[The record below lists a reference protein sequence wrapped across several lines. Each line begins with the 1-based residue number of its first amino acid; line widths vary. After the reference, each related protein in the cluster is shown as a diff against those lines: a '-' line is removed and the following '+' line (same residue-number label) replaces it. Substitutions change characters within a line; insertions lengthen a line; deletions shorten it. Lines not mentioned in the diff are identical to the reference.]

1 MAAKIEKYLNEVVK
15 LGGSDLHLK
24 VDEPPVV
31 RIQGE
36 LKRLENYKPFSLEEI
51 KELIFEIMTEEQIE
65 RFKKEWELDISYELP
80 GISRFRMNVF
90 LQRGKIGVAVR
101 VIPLKV
107 KTIDEWKMPEILK
120 EIALSTHGFVL
131 VTGPTGAGKSTTLAA
146 MIEEI
151 NLTQK
156 KHIVTI
162 EDPIEYVFED
172 KKSVIEQ
179 RAIGVDTNSF
189 EEALKRVMRQTPDV
203 IMVGEMRDRETIER
217 ALNAAE
223 MGALVF
229 ATLHTPDA
237 PQTVDRIVDVFEPEH
252 QHQIRV
258 QFASTIRAVI
268 SQTLLRRK
276 DGKGMIA
283 AFEILIGTKGVANAI
298 REGKVEQIYNIIKAG
313 GQFGMK
319 LLDDYLKDLYLR
331 GLVDY
336 EEALSKASNPNLFE
350 ASLAR
355 G

>member
-1 MAAKIEKYLNEVVK
+1 MANKIEKYLNEVLK
-15 LGGSDLHLK
+15 LNGSDLHIK
-24 VDEPPVV
+24 ADEPPIV
-31 RIQGE
+31 RVQGD
-36 LKRLENYKPFSLEEI
+36 LKRLNDYQPFSPDDI
-51 KELIFEIMTEEQIE
+51 QDMVFEITSDEQRE
-65 RFKKEWELDISYELP
+65 RFKKEWELDISYELK
-80 GISRFRMNVF
+80 GSARFRLNIF
-90 LQRGKIGVAVR
+90 LQRGKIGVAIR
-101 VIPLKV
+101 VIPIKV
-107 KTIDEWKMPEILK
+107 KTIEEWHLPEILK
-120 EIALSTHGFVL
+120 KIALTSHGFIL
-131 VTGPTGAGKSTTLAA
+131 VTGPTGSGKSTTLSA

-151 NLTQK
+151 NITEK
-156 KHIVTI
+156 KHVITI

-203 IMVGEMRDRETIER
+203 IMVGEMRDRETIAR

-223 MGALVF
+223 MGSLVF

-268 SQTLLRRK
+268 SQTLLSRS
-276 DGKGMIA
+276 DGKGRVG
-283 AFEILIGTKGVANAI
+283 AFEILIGTKGVSNAI
-298 REGKVEQIYNIIKAG
+298 REGKIEQIYNIIKSG

-319 LLDDYLKDLYLR
+319 LLDDYLKELYLR
-331 GLVDY
+331 GQVEY
-336 EEALSKASNPNLFE
+336 EEALSKASNPKMFE
-350 ASLAR
+350 SSLAR

>member
-1 MAAKIEKYLNEVVK
+1 MGKGIDKYLNEVLDLK
-15 LGGSDLHLK
+15 GSDLHIK
-24 VDEPPVV
+24 ANEPPIV
-31 RIQGE
+31 RVQGD
-36 LKRLENYKPFSLEEI
+36 LKRLKDYPPFTTEEI
-51 KELIFEIMTEEQIE
+51 QTLVFEIMTEEQKE
-65 RFKKEWELDISYELP
+65 RFRKEWELDISYELK
-80 GISRFRMNVF
+80 GSARFRLNVF
-90 LQRGKIGVAVR
+90 LQRGKVGIAVR
-101 VIPLKV
+101 VIPIKV
-107 KTIDEWKMPEILK
+107 KTISEWRLPDVLK
-120 EIALSTHGFVL
+120 KIALASHGFVL
-131 VTGPTGAGKSTTLAA
+131 VTGPTGSGKSTTLSA

-151 NLTQK
+151 NITEK
-156 KHIVTI
+156 KHIITL

-172 KKSVIEQ
+172 KKSIIEQ

-223 MGALVF
+223 MGSLVF

-268 SQTLLRRK
+268 SQTLLSRS
-276 DGKGMIA
+276 DGQGRIA
-283 AFEILIGTKGVANAI
+283 AFEILIGTNGVSNAI
-298 REGKVEQIYNIIKAG
+298 REGKIEQIYNIIKSG

-319 LLDDYLKDLYLR
+319 LLDDFLKELYLR
-331 GLVDY
+331 GQVEY
-336 EEALSKASNPNLFE
+336 EEALSKASNPKMFE
-350 ASLAR
+350 SSLAR

>member
-1 MAAKIEKYLNEVVK
+1 MSARIEEYLREVIK
-15 LGGSDLHLK
+15 LDGSDLHIK
-24 VDEPPVV
+24 ADEPPIV

-36 LKRLENYKPFSLEEI
+36 LKRLEGYKAFSAEDI
-51 KELIFEIMTEEQIE
+51 QNIVFEIINEEQKE
-65 RFKKEWELDISYELP
+65 RFKQDWELDISYELT
-80 GISRFRMNVF
+80 GTSRFRMNVF

-101 VIPLKV
+101 VIPIKV
-107 KTIDEWKMPEILK
+107 KTIEEWKLPEILK
-120 EIALSTHGFVL
+120 KIALSSHGFVL
-131 VTGPTGAGKSTTLAA
+131 VTGPTGAGKSTTLSA

-151 NLTQK
+151 NITEK
-156 KHIVTI
+156 KHIVTV

-172 KKSVIEQ
+172 KMSVIEQ

-189 EEALKRVMRQTPDV
+189 EEALKRVMRQNPDV
-203 IMVGEMRDRETIER
+203 IMIGEMRDKETIEK

-223 MGALVF
+223 MGSLVF

-258 QFASTIRAVI
+258 QFASTIRAII
-268 SQTLLRRK
+268 SQTLLRRS
-276 DGKGMIA
+276 DGKGRVGA
-283 AFEILIGTKGVANAI
+283 YEILIGTKGVANAI
-298 REGKVEQIYNIIKAG
+298 REGKIEQIYNIIKAG

-319 LLDDYLKDLYLR
+319 LLDDFLKELYLR
-331 GLVDY
+331 GQVDY
-336 EEALSKASNPNLFE
+336 EEALSKASNPKMFE

>member
-1 MAAKIEKYLNEVVK
+1 MGAKIEEFLNKIVE
-15 LGGSDLHLK
+15 LDGSDLHIK
-24 VDEPPVV
+24 ADEPPIV
-31 RIQGE
+31 RIQGKLQRIE
-36 LKRLENYKPFSLEEI
+36 DSKPFSSEEI
-51 KELIFEIMTEEQIE
+51 QNIVFEIMTDEQKE
-65 RFKKEWELDISYELP
+65 RFKKEWEFDIAYELP
-80 GISRFRMNVF
+80 KKARFRMNVF

-101 VIPLKV
+101 VIPIKV
-107 KTIDEWKMPEILK
+107 KTIDEWKLPEILK
-120 EIALSTHGFVL
+120 KIALSSHGFVL

-151 NLTQK
+151 NLTAE
-156 KHIVTI
+156 KHIITI

-189 EEALKRVMRQTPDV
+189 EDALKRVMRQNPDV
-203 IMVGEMRDRETIER
+203 IMIGEMRDKETIEK

-223 MGALVF
+223 MGCLVF

-237 PQTVDRIVDVFEPEH
+237 PQTVDRVVDVFPPEH

-258 QFASTIRAVI
+258 QFASTIQAVI
-268 SQTLLRRK
+268 SQTLLRK
-276 DGKGMIA
+276 ADEKGRIGA
-283 AFEILIGTKGVANAI
+283 YEILIGTKGVSNAI
-298 REGKVEQIYNIIKAG
+298 REGKIEQIYNIIKSG

-331 GLVDY
+331 GHVDY
-336 EEALSKASNPNLFE
+336 EEALSKASNPKMFE
-350 ASLAR
+350 SSLAR

>member
-1 MAAKIEKYLNEVVK
+1 MGKGIDKYLNEVLNLK
-15 LGGSDLHLK
+15 GSDLHIK
-24 VDEPPVV
+24 ANEPPIV
-31 RIQGE
+31 RVQGDLRR
-36 LKRLENYKPFSLEEI
+36 LKDYPPFSTEEI
-51 KELIFEIMTEEQIE
+51 QTLVFEIMTEEQKE
-65 RFKKEWELDISYELP
+65 RFRKEWELDISYELK
-80 GISRFRMNVF
+80 GSARFRLNVF
-90 LQRGKIGVAVR
+90 LQRGKIGIAVR
-101 VIPLKV
+101 VIPIKVRTIAEWRLPDVLK
-107 KTIDEWKMPEILK
+107 K
-120 EIALSTHGFVL
+120 IALSSHGFVL
-131 VTGPTGAGKSTTLAA
+131 VTGPTGSGKSTTLSA

-151 NLTQK
+151 NITEK
-156 KHIVTI
+156 KHIITL

-223 MGALVF
+223 MGSLVF

-258 QFASTIRAVI
+258 QFASTIRAVV
-268 SQTLLRRK
+268 SQTLLSRS
-276 DGKGMIA
+276 DGKGRIA
-283 AFEILIGTKGVANAI
+283 AFEILIGTNGVSNAI
-298 REGKVEQIYNIIKAG
+298 REGKIEQIYNIIKSG

-319 LLDDYLKDLYLR
+319 LLDDFLKELYLR
-331 GLVDY
+331 GQVEY
-336 EEALSKASNPNLFE
+336 EEALSKASNPKMFE
-350 ASLAR
+350 SSLAR

>member
-1 MAAKIEKYLNEVVK
+1 MGAKIEEYLKEVIK
-15 LGGSDLHLK
+15 CDGSDLHIK
-24 VDEPPVV
+24 ADEPPIV

-36 LKRLENYKPFSLEEI
+36 LKRLEGFKPFSAEDI
-51 KELIFEIMTEEQIE
+51 QNIVFEIINEEQKE
-65 RFKKEWELDISYELP
+65 RFKQDWELDISYELT
-80 GISRFRMNVF
+80 GTSRFRMNVF

-101 VIPLKV
+101 VIPIKV
-107 KTIDEWKMPEILK
+107 RTIEEWKLPEILK
-120 EIALSTHGFVL
+120 SIALSSHGFVL
-131 VTGPTGAGKSTTLAA
+131 VTGPTGAGKSTTLSA

-151 NLTQK
+151 NITEK
-156 KHIVTI
+156 KHIVTV

-172 KKSVIEQ
+172 KKCVIEQ

-189 EEALKRVMRQTPDV
+189 EEALKRVMRQNPDV
-203 IMVGEMRDRETIER
+203 IMIGEMRDKETIEK

-223 MGALVF
+223 MGSLVF

-258 QFASTIRAVI
+258 QFASTIRAII
-268 SQTLLRRK
+268 SQTLLRRA
-276 DGKGMIA
+276 DGKGRVGA
-283 AFEILIGTKGVANAI
+283 YEILIGTKGVANAI
-298 REGKVEQIYNIIKAG
+298 REGKIEQIYNIIKSG

-319 LLDDYLKDLYLR
+319 LLDDYLKELYLR
-331 GLVDY
+331 GQVNY
-336 EEALSKASNPNLFE
+336 EEALSKASNPKMFE

>member
-1 MAAKIEKYLNEVVK
+1 MDKEIDKYLNEV
-15 LGGSDLHLK
+15 LTLNGSDLHIK
-24 VDEPPVV
+24 ANEPPIV
-31 RIQGE
+31 RVQGE
-36 LKRLENYKPFSLEEI
+36 LKRLKDYRPFSPEEI
-51 KELIFEIMTEEQIE
+51 QNLIFEIMTEEQKE
-65 RFKKEWELDISYELP
+65 RFRKEWELDISYELK
-80 GISRFRMNVF
+80 GSARFRLNVF
-90 LQRGKIGVAVR
+90 LQRGKIGIAVR
-101 VIPLKV
+101 VIPIKV
-107 KTIDEWKMPEILK
+107 KTVEEWRLPDVLK
-120 EIALSTHGFVL
+120 KIALSSHGFVL
-131 VTGPTGAGKSTTLAA
+131 VTGPTGSGKSTTLSA
-146 MIEEI
+146 MVEEI
-151 NLTQK
+151 NITEK
-156 KHIVTI
+156 KHIITL

-223 MGALVF
+223 MGSLVF

-268 SQTLLRRK
+268 SQTLLTRS
-276 DGKGMIA
+276 DGKGRIA
-283 AFEILIGTKGVANAI
+283 AFEILIGTNGVSNAI
-298 REGKVEQIYNIIKAG
+298 REGKIEQIYNIIKSG

-319 LLDDYLKDLYLR
+319 LLDDFLKELYLR
-331 GLVDY
+331 GQVEY
-336 EEALSKASNPNLFE
+336 EEALSKASNPKMFE

>member
-1 MAAKIEKYLNEVVK
+1 MSAKIEEYLKEVVK
-15 LGGSDLHLK
+15 LGGSDLHIK
-24 VDEPPVV
+24 ADEPPIV
-31 RIQGE
+31 RVQGE
-36 LKRLENYKPFSLEEI
+36 IKRLEAYKPFSAEDI
-51 KELIFEIMTEEQIE
+51 QNIIFEIINEDQKE
-65 RFKKEWELDISYELP
+65 RFKQDWELDISYELP
-80 GISRFRMNVF
+80 GASRFRMNVF

-101 VIPLKV
+101 VIPIKV
-107 KTIDEWKMPEILK
+107 KTIEEWKLPEILK
-120 EIALSTHGFVL
+120 KIALASHGFVL
-131 VTGPTGAGKSTTLAA
+131 VTGPTGAGKSTTLSA

-151 NLTQK
+151 NITEK

-172 KKSVIEQ
+172 KMSVIEQ

-189 EEALKRVMRQTPDV
+189 EEALKRVMRQNPDV
-203 IMVGEMRDRETIER
+203 IMIGEMRDKETIEK

-223 MGALVF
+223 MGSLVF

-258 QFASTIRAVI
+258 QFASTIRAII
-268 SQTLLRRK
+268 SQTLLRRA
-276 DGKGMIA
+276 DGKGRVGA
-283 AFEILIGTKGVANAI
+283 YEILIGTKGVANAI
-298 REGKVEQIYNIIKAG
+298 REGKIEQIYNIIKSG

-319 LLDDYLKDLYLR
+319 LLDDYLKELYLR
-331 GLVDY
+331 GQVDY
-336 EEALSKASNPNLFE
+336 EEALSKASNPKMFE

>member
-1 MAAKIEKYLNEVVK
+1 MGARIEEYLKEVIK
-15 LGGSDLHLK
+15 ADGSDLHIK
-24 VDEPPVV
+24 ADEPPIV

-36 LKRLENYKPFSLEEI
+36 LKRLEGYKPFSAEDI
-51 KELIFEIMTEEQIE
+51 QNIIFEIINEEQKE
-65 RFKKEWELDISYELP
+65 RFKQDWELDISYELP
-80 GISRFRMNVF
+80 GTSRFRLNIF
-90 LQRGKIGVAVR
+90 LQRGKIGMAVR
-101 VIPLKV
+101 AIPIKV
-107 KTIDEWKMPEILK
+107 RTIEEWKLPEILK
-120 EIALSTHGFVL
+120 KIALSSHGFVL
-131 VTGPTGAGKSTTLAA
+131 VTGPTGAGKSTTLSA

-151 NLTQK
+151 NTTEK

-172 KKSVIEQ
+172 KMSVIEQ

-189 EEALKRVMRQTPDV
+189 EEALKRVMRQNPDV
-203 IMVGEMRDRETIER
+203 IMIGEMRDKETIEK

-223 MGALVF
+223 MGSLVF

-258 QFASTIRAVI
+258 QFASTIRAII
-268 SQTLLRRK
+268 SQTLLRRA
-276 DGKGMIA
+276 DGKGRVGA
-283 AFEILIGTKGVANAI
+283 YEILIGTKGVANAI
-298 REGKVEQIYNIIKAG
+298 REGKVEQIYNIIKSG

-319 LLDDYLKDLYLR
+319 LLDDYLKELYLR
-331 GLVDY
+331 GQVDY
-336 EEALSKASNPNLFE
+336 EEALSKASNPKMFE

>member
-1 MAAKIEKYLNEVVK
+1 MSARIEEYLKEVVK
-15 LGGSDLHLK
+15 LGGSDLHIK
-24 VDEPPVV
+24 ADEPPIV

-36 LKRLENYKPFSLEEI
+36 IKRLEGYKPFTTEDI
-51 KELIFEIMTEEQIE
+51 QNIVFEIINEDQKE
-65 RFKKEWELDISYELP
+65 RFKQDWELDISYELP
-80 GISRFRMNVF
+80 GASRFRMNVF

-101 VIPLKV
+101 VIPIKV
-107 KTIDEWKMPEILK
+107 KTIEEWKLPEILK
-120 EIALSTHGFVL
+120 KIAIASHGFVL
-131 VTGPTGAGKSTTLAA
+131 VTGPTGAGKSTTLSA

-151 NLTQK
+151 NITEK

-162 EDPIEYVFED
+162 EDPIEYVFQD
-172 KKSVIEQ
+172 KMSVIEQ

-189 EEALKRVMRQTPDV
+189 EEALKRVMRQNPDV
-203 IMVGEMRDRETIER
+203 IMIGEMRDKETIEK

-223 MGALVF
+223 MGSLVF

-258 QFASTIRAVI
+258 QFASTIRAII
-268 SQTLLRRK
+268 SQTLLRRA
-276 DGKGMIA
+276 DGKGRVGA
-283 AFEILIGTKGVANAI
+283 YEILIGTKGVANAI
-298 REGKVEQIYNIIKAG
+298 REGKIEQIYNIIKSG

-319 LLDDYLKDLYLR
+319 LLDDYLKELYLR
-331 GLVDY
+331 GQVDY
-336 EEALSKASNPNLFE
+336 EEALSKASNPKMFE

>member
-1 MAAKIEKYLNEVVK
+1 MGKGIDKYLNEVLTLK
-15 LGGSDLHLK
+15 GSDLHIK
-24 VDEPPVV
+24 ANEPPIV
-31 RIQGE
+31 RVQGD
-36 LKRLENYKPFSLEEI
+36 LKRLKDYPPFSTEEI
-51 KELIFEIMTEEQIE
+51 QTLVFELMTEEQKE
-65 RFKKEWELDISYELP
+65 RFKKEWELDISYELK
-80 GISRFRMNVF
+80 GSARFRLNVF

-101 VIPLKV
+101 VIPIKV
-107 KTIDEWKMPEILK
+107 KTIVEWRLPEILK
-120 EIALSTHGFVL
+120 RIALSSHGFVL
-131 VTGPTGAGKSTTLAA
+131 VTGPTGSGKSTTLSA

-151 NLTQK
+151 NITEK
-156 KHIVTI
+156 KHIITL

-203 IMVGEMRDRETIER
+203 IMVGEMRDRETIGR

-223 MGALVF
+223 MGSLVF

-258 QFASTIRAVI
+258 QFASTIRAVV
-268 SQTLLRRK
+268 SQTLLTRS
-276 DGKGMIA
+276 DGKGRIA
-283 AFEILIGTKGVANAI
+283 AFEILIGTKGVSNAI
-298 REGKVEQIYNIIKAG
+298 REGKIEQIYNIIKSG

-319 LLDDYLKDLYLR
+319 LLDDFLKELYLR
-331 GLVDY
+331 GQVEY
-336 EEALSKASNPNLFE
+336 EEALSKASDPKMFE

>member
-1 MAAKIEKYLNEVVK
+1 MGKGIDKYLDEVLTLK
-15 LGGSDLHLK
+15 GSDLHIK
-24 VDEPPVV
+24 ANEPPIV
-31 RIQGE
+31 RVQGDLRR
-36 LKRLENYKPFSLEEI
+36 LKDYPPFSTEEI
-51 KELIFEIMTEEQIE
+51 QTLVFEIITEEQKE
-65 RFKKEWELDISYELP
+65 RFRKEWELDISYELK
-80 GISRFRMNVF
+80 GSARFRLNVF
-90 LQRGKIGVAVR
+90 LQRGKIGIAVR
-101 VIPLKV
+101 VIPIKVRTIAEWSLPDVLK
-107 KTIDEWKMPEILK
+107 K
-120 EIALSTHGFVL
+120 IALSSHGFVL
-131 VTGPTGAGKSTTLAA
+131 VTGPTGSGKSTTLSA

-151 NLTQK
+151 NITEK
-156 KHIVTI
+156 KHIITL

-223 MGALVF
+223 MGSLVF

-258 QFASTIRAVI
+258 QFASTIRAVV
-268 SQTLLRRK
+268 SQTLLSRS
-276 DGKGMIA
+276 DGKGRIA
-283 AFEILIGTKGVANAI
+283 AFEILIGTNGVSNAI
-298 REGKVEQIYNIIKAG
+298 REGKIEQIYNIIKSG

-319 LLDDYLKDLYLR
+319 LLDDFLKELYLR
-331 GLVDY
+331 GQVEY
-336 EEALSKASNPNLFE
+336 EEALSKASNPKMFE
-350 ASLAR
+350 SSLAR